1 MKIPLT
7 INGEK
12 TVLDAEP
19 AENLQTTLR
28 RLNLFS
34 IKLGCSKGICG
45 NCMVLLDG
53 KPVPSCTLP
62 VGILRDC
69 SITTLEYFSKADPL
83 YTDILNGFRQAGIHL
98 CGYCNAGKIFTAYRI
113 ISQSYLA
120 DDDEILDAIRN
131 LNPCCTDRD
140 SLIHG
145 IKLAYSIKLNRE
157 GKSNNGKKL

>member
-7 INGEK
+7 LNGER
-12 TVLDAEP
+12 TILDAEP

-28 RLNLFS
+28 RLNLYS
-34 IKLGCSKGICG
+34 IKLGCTEGLCG

-53 KPVPSCTLP
+53 DPVPSCTLP

-69 SITTLEYFSKADPL
+69 SIVTLEYFSKAEPI
-83 YTDILNGFRQAGIHL
+83 YNDIISGFKQAGIHL
-98 CGYCNAGKIFTAYRI
+98 CGYCNAGKIFSAYRV
-113 ISQSYLA
+113 LTEPTMPE
-120 DDDEILDAIRN
+120 DEDILDVVRN

-140 SLIHG
+140 TLIHG
-145 IKLAYSIKLNRE
+145 IKLAYLIKQNRE

>member
-1 MKIPLT
+1 MKIPVTL
-7 INGEK
+7 NGER

-19 AENLQTTLR
+19 AERLQTTLR

-53 KPVPSCTLP
+53 EPVPSCTLP

-69 SITTLEYFSKADPL
+69 SIVTLEYFSKSDPI
-83 YTDILNGFRQAGIHL
+83 YNDIINGFRQAGIHL
-98 CGYCNAGKIFTAYRI
+98 CSYCNAGKILSAYRVLI
-113 ISQSYLA
+113 EPVIP
-120 DDDEILDAIRN
+120 DDEEILDAVRT

-140 SLIHG
+140 TLIHG
-145 IKLAYSIKLNRE
+145 IKLAYSIKQNRE
-157 GKSNNGKKL
+157 GKHSNGKEF

>member
-12 TVLDAEP
+12 KVLDAEP

-34 IKLGCSKGICG
+34 IKLGCTKGICG
-45 NCMVLLDG
+45 NCMILLDG

-69 SITTLEYFSKADPL
+69 SIVTLEYFSKADPL
-83 YTDILNGFRQAGIHL
+83 YNDILNGFRQAGIHL

-120 DDDEILDAIRN
+120 DYDEILDAIRN
-131 LNPCCTDRD
+131 LTPCCTDRD

>member
-1 MKIPLT
+1 MKIPVTL
-7 INGEK
+7 NGDR

-19 AENLQTTLR
+19 AERLQTTLR

-53 KPVPSCTLP
+53 EPVPSCTLP

-69 SITTLEYFSKADPL
+69 SIVTLEYFSKSEPI
-83 YTDILNGFRQAGIHL
+83 YNDIINGFRQAGIHL
-98 CGYCNAGKIFTAYRI
+98 CGYCNAGKILSAYRVLTEPVI
-113 ISQSYLA
+113 P
-120 DDDEILDAIRN
+120 DDEEILDAVRA

-145 IKLAYSIKLNRE
+145 IKLAYAIKQNRE
-157 GKSNNGKKL
+157 GKHSNG